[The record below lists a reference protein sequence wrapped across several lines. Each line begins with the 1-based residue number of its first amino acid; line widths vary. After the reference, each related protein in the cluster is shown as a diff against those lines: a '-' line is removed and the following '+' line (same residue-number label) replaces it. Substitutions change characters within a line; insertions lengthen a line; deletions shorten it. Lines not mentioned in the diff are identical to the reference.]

1 MNSLLVADLLSF
13 LSGHMRL
20 SLLVLFMCCF
30 TPYVGAQSFMPD
42 DLGEQFRFVRVK
54 YDSNASNSSSGS
66 GRYGR
71 RWNRRDA
78 WATDWPTAD
87 DNLHQAISRTTE
99 LKLSGSPLVLTL
111 KDENIFQYPVLYIT
125 EPGYW
130 HIYDDEVEN
139 LRKYLDRGG
148 FLIVDDFHDYGRDLK
163 GPQWENF
170 YQNIKKVYPDKE
182 PVELS
187 QDHPIWSIFYDIDPL
202 SALSTKGYMNWD
214 DDVYY
219 AIHDDTGRITVVIC
233 YNQDIGDGWEWPG
246 RNLGEASTVS
256 FQMAINFIMYAL
268 SH

>member
-1 MNSLLVADLLSF
+1 MFA
-13 LSGHMRL
+13 GPRWAPRL
-20 SLLVLFMCCF
+20 STDLCHVSMMRIALLFPLLF
-30 TPYVGAQSFMPD
+30 TLPLYAQYHIPD
-42 DLGEQFRFVRVK
+42 DMGEQFRFVRIK
-54 YDSNASNSSSGS
+54 YDSNSSSG
-66 GRYGR
+66 GGQYGR
-71 RWNRRDA
+71 RWNRRNA

-87 DNLHQAISRTTE
+87 VNLHQAISRTTE
-99 LKLSGSPLVLTL
+99 LQLYGDPLVLTL
-111 KDENIFQYPVLYIT
+111 KDEDIFQYPVLYIT

-130 HIYDDEVEN
+130 HIYDEEVLL

-170 YQNIKKVYPDKE
+170 YDNIKKVYPDKE
-182 PVELS
+182 PVELP

-202 SALSTKGYMNWD
+202 SAPSTKGYMNWD

-219 AIHDDTGRITVVIC
+219 AIYDDTGRITVVIC